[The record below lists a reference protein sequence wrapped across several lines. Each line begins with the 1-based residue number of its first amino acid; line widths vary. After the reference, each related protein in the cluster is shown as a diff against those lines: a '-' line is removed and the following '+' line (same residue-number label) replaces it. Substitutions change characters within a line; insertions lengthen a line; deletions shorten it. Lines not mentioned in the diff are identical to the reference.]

1 MFRPSR
7 TRRDGADAFL
17 VWKVRLFAVGA
28 AIALAGMALT
38 WRWLVWVGI
47 GALAAAMALRFLPR
61 SD

>member
-47 GALAAAMALRFLPR
+47 GTLAAGMALRFLPR